1 MAVNARR
8 WAERLRRA
16 AAAEQ
21 FHAIA
26 AARLGERNAVSG
38 TAIPAGYPGREALL
52 ADGYACV
59 EDLPDPALD
68 EVSDACD
75 EIARVEGLDGDDATA
90 VLTRRG
96 FTLDES

>member
-1 MAVNARR
+1 MPVPARR
-8 WAERLRRA
+8 WLERLRRA

-21 FHAIA
+21 FSAVA
-26 AARLGERNAVSG
+26 AARRGERDAIVG

-59 EDLPDPALD
+59 DDLPHPALD
-68 EVSDACD
+68 EVSDAAD
-75 EIARVEGLDGDDATA
+75 ELARVEGLDAEDATA
-90 VLTRRG
+90 VLLRRG